1 MSLFD
6 RASGSQG
13 GVQNAL
19 SQAEAFSS
27 IALIAVASDGNPS
40 QKQVSDIYHVLSNL
54 KVLNKYSLDEMQS
67 MLDELSGII
76 RHEGVNSLFDAAK
89 DSLSEDLREKV
100 FAIATDLVLADGIL
114 AEEKD
119 FLTELYQALRI
130 RSEIGEKI
138 IEVMTIKN
146 RV

>member
-19 SQAEAFSS
+19 TAAEAFAV
-27 IALIAVASDGNPS
+27 IALIAVAPDGNLS
-40 QKQVSDIYHVLSNL
+40 HKQASDIYRALSNL
-54 KVLNKYSLDEMQS
+54 KVLNRHSENDMKS

-89 DSLSEDLREKV
+89 DSLQEDFRETA

-114 AEEKD
+114 AEEED

-130 RSEIGEKI
+130 RSEIGQKI
-138 IEVMTIKN
+138 IEVMFIKN
-146 RV
+146 RE

>member
-6 RASGSQG
+6 RASGSQSR
-13 GVQNAL
+13 VQNAL
-19 SQAEAFSS
+19 SQAEAFTS
-27 IALIAVASDGNPS
+27 IALIALASDGNPS
-40 QKQVSDIYHVLSNL
+40 QKQASDIYEALSNL
-54 KVLNKYSLDEMQS
+54 KVLNSHSKDEMQS

-89 DSLSEDLREKV
+89 DSMQEDLREAA

-114 AEEKD
+114 AEEED

-130 RSEIGEKI
+130 RSEVGQKI
-138 IEVMTIKN
+138 IEVMFIKN
-146 RV
+146 RG

>member
-19 SQAEAFSS
+19 TRHEAFAV
-27 IALIAVASDGNPS
+27 IALIAVAPDGNLS
-40 QKQVSDIYHVLSNL
+40 QKQANDVYQVLSNL
-54 KVLNKYSLDEMQS
+54 KALNSHSKDDMQS

-76 RHEGVNSLFDAAK
+76 RHQGINSLFDAAK
-89 DSLSEDLREKV
+89 DSMQEDLRETA

-114 AEEKD
+114 AEEED

-130 RSEIGEKI
+130 SSEIGQKI
-138 IEVMTIKN
+138 IEVMLIKN
-146 RV
+146 RG

>member
-6 RASGSQG
+6 RTSGSQG

-19 SQAEAFSS
+19 TGHEAFAV
-27 IALIAVASDGNPS
+27 IALIALAPDGNLS
-40 QKQVSDIYHVLSNL
+40 QKQASDIYRALSSL
-54 KVLNKYSLDEMQS
+54 KVLNRHSKDEMQS
-67 MLDELSGII
+67 MLDELSGMI

-89 DSLSEDLREKV
+89 DSMQEDLRETA

-114 AEEKD
+114 TEEQD

-130 RSEIGEKI
+130 RSEIGQKI
-138 IEVMTIKN
+138 IEVMIIKN
-146 RV
+146 QG

>member
-6 RASGSQG
+6 RASGSQSR
-13 GVQNAL
+13 VQNAL
-19 SQAEAFSS
+19 SQAEAFTS
-27 IALIAVASDGNPS
+27 IALIALASDGNPS
-40 QKQVSDIYHVLSNL
+40 QKQASDIHEALSNL
-54 KVLNKYSLDEMQS
+54 KVLNSHSKDEMQS

-89 DSLSEDLREKV
+89 DSMQEDLREAA

-114 AEEKD
+114 AEEED

-130 RSEIGEKI
+130 RSEVGQKI
-138 IEVMTIKN
+138 IEVMFIKN
-146 RV
+146 RG